1 MLQNFKNFI
10 ELLKLPPAILST
22 ISLATGLILFLP
34 DSIIK
39 LLYMSNIKEKY
50 GLIIGIFFLLSTIM
64 LIVLLINYCYR
75 KIKEKIT
82 NNSLRKM
89 KIRYLK
95 ELDANKTNIIK
106 NFIQEE
112 SHSLTACMNDANII
126 ELSYYEVVSIAGRTQ
141 FVDVGDDNSMYI
153 KYFLQPWVLKLI
165 NQNEELKNKFL

>member
-1 MLQNFKNFI
+1 MLQNFKSFI
-10 ELLKLPPAILST
+10 ELLKLPPTILST

-106 NFIQEE
+106 NFIREE
-112 SHSLTACMNDANII
+112 SHSLTASMNDGNII
-126 ELSYYEVVSIAGRTQ
+126 ELSYYGVVSVAGGTQ
-141 FVDVGDDNSMYI
+141 FVDIGNDNSMYI

-165 NQNEELKNKFL
+165 NQDEELKDKFL